1 MRPIALF
8 LAFALALPAPALAQT
23 QDSRLQTLQT
33 GDDLRGFEA
42 VGRLNM
48 AGTGFCTATL
58 IAPDRVLTAA
68 HCLFDR
74 ATGERIP
81 ENRLEFLA
89 GWRTGR
95 AEAIR
100 AVTRTAIWPGFD
112 MTAAAALDAVAEDLA
127 VLHLDRPVRTTSIQ
141 PIGMSDVMVGRGDAV
156 TVVSY
161 ARDRAES
168 PAIQE
173 TCHVLDQR
181 RDGVSVFSCDIDY
194 GASGSPVLAR
204 VGDGL
209 GIVSVISA
217 RVEGSEGPLSLGMQ
231 LGGRVAALMSALD
244 EQVTSPR
251 APGPQG
257 ARTSARFVRP

>member
-1 MRPIALF
+1 MRLLAVL
-8 LAFALALPAPALAQT
+8 LAFSLPAQAQVQPA
-23 QDSRLQTLQT
+23 DSRLQALQT

-74 ATGERIP
+74 ATGQRIA
-81 ENRLEFLA
+81 ESRLEFLA

-100 AVTRTAIWPGFD
+100 SVTRAAIWPTFD
-112 MTAAAALDAVAEDLA
+112 MSAGAAISSVAEDLA
-127 VLHLDRPVRTTSIQ
+127 VLHLDRPVRTTAIH
-141 PIGMSDVMVGRGDAV
+141 PIALADAPVARGEAV

-161 ARDRAES
+161 ARDRAEA

-173 TCHVLDQR
+173 TCHVLEQR

-194 GASGSPVLAR
+194 GASGSPVLTR
-204 VGDGL
+204 DGDAL
-209 GIVSVISA
+209 SIVSVISA
-217 RVEGSEGPLSLGMQ
+217 RVEGTEGPISLGMQ
-231 LGGRVAALMSALD
+231 LGGRVAALMTALD
-244 EQVTSPR
+244 NDVSGTR

-257 ARTSARFVRP
+257 ARTTARFVRP

>member
-1 MRPIALF
+1 MRPIACL
-8 LAFALALPAPALAQT
+8 LALALALPAQA
-23 QDSRLQTLQT
+23 QDSRLRAMQT

-42 VGRLNM
+42 VGRLNV

-74 ATGERIP
+74 DTGARIP
-81 ENRLEFLA
+81 ESRLEFLA

-100 AVTRTAIWPGFD
+100 SVSRAAIWPSFD
-112 MTAAAALDAVAEDLA
+112 MSAGAAIASIAEDLA
-127 VLHLDRPVRTTSIQ
+127 VLHLDRPVRTTSID
-141 PIGMSDVMVGRGDAV
+141 PISLAETPARRGDAV

-161 ARDRAES
+161 ARDRAEA

-173 TCHVLDQR
+173 TCHVLEQR

-204 VGDGL
+204 DGAGL
-209 GIVSVISA
+209 RIVSVISA
-217 RVEGSEGPLSLGMQ
+217 RVEGSEGPISLGMQ
-231 LGGRVAALMSALD
+231 LGGRVAELMAALD
-244 EQVTSPR
+244 GEVSGSR

-257 ARTSARFVRP
+257 ARTTARFVRP

>member
-8 LAFALALPAPALAQT
+8 LALALPAPALAQV

-74 ATGERIP
+74 ATGQRIA
-81 ENRLEFLA
+81 EEQLEFLA

-100 AVTRTAIWPGFD
+100 SVTRAAIWPTFD
-112 MTAAAALDAVAEDLA
+112 MTAGAAIGTVAEDLA
-127 VLHLDRPVRTTSIQ
+127 VLHLDRPVRTTSIT
-141 PIGMSDVMVGRGDAV
+141 PIALSDTPAAQGDAV

-161 ARDRAES
+161 ARDRAEA

-173 TCHVLDQR
+173 TCHVLEQR

-204 VGDGL
+204 QPEGL
-209 GIVSVISA
+209 RIVSVISA
-217 RVEGSEGPLSLGMQ
+217 RVEASEGPISLGMQ

-244 EQVTSPR
+244 NEVSGTR